1 MALDIHSGSVLYN
14 AARDEIYLVI
24 RKAVAIDAWQC
35 FTFDPRVHGHI
46 RTFYVTD
53 SELKNAQ
60 DPIWEQVGH
69 ISCRDPEIWTD
80 ILKKGASGLKTL
92 RVITDCAKERLYS
105 NELNRKPKR
114 LLRGSLIFQ
123 EG

>member
-14 AARDEIYLVI
+14 TALDEIYLVI
-24 RKAVAIDAWQC
+24 RKAVAVDAWQC
-35 FTFDPRVHGHI
+35 FTVDPRVHGWI
-46 RTFYVTD
+46 RTYYVTD
-53 SELKNAQ
+53 REE
-60 DPIWEQVGH
+60 PIWEQVGH
-69 ISCRDPEIWTD
+69 VSCRDPEIWTD
-80 ILKKGASGLKTL
+80 ILKKGSSGLKTL

-123 EG
+123 ED